1 MAFRERRAT
10 WTQPC
15 CRVRRV
21 VAEFAEALDQPERLA
36 EFERLVERA
45 GL

>member
-1 MAFRERRAT
+1 ME
-10 WTQPC
+10 TQNQDVI
-15 CRVRRV
+15 RVRRV

-36 EFERLVERA
+36 EFERLVDRL